1 MRVRTVE
8 KLKPYLKALPDM
20 FSYQVVT
27 KILLAV
33 WIFLL
38 GRIFQALLK
47 STGRIAVTSGDF
59 MFLFNT
65 WQGILILIIGLVSLF
80 IYVTFDINAKIV
92 ISSNIVKG
100 ADVKLKDNIK
110 RAFYSIGKLMNIR
123 GTLVVLYIAF
133 VAPILGFGLSI
144 SLTRNFYI
152 PTFITAVIESS
163 FLYSVLAGI
172 AVLVFFSIGIA
183 NLFIMHGL
191 VIDDLS
197 VADAGKQ
204 SAAMMKENW
213 KDYLKQ
219 NVLFIGVI
227 VVALFGTVLLFLILP
242 VYVIGLLH
250 IPAALNRI
258 ITIFLV
264 SAGVVISLLV
274 DLMAVPVYIL
284 KMTQLYCSYRQH
296 EPCMIKMKEREVGP
310 GIKRWTAIVLAAV
323 IIAVGL
329 MYVNFDQ
336 LFPER
341 TKVSIVAHRA
351 GGNEGIENSLSGL
364 ESAWK
369 AGAYGS
375 EIDIQRT
382 KDGYYVLNHDSTFK
396 RVAGD
401 DRRPEDV
408 TLREAKRI
416 LVKGEPVA
424 TLEEMMI
431 SAKGRLVLFIELKGN
446 TADRKMAENVVKL
459 VKQYKME
466 KECVLISLK
475 YDLIDYIE
483 TKYPDIETGFL
494 TFASFGKTAELNC
507 DYLALEE
514 ESATSDAINAVHKE
528 GKKVLVWTVNDEGSQ
543 KHFLCSKA
551 DGIITDNVSQAKKL
565 SGSLENRTDVQR
577 MVDKVKTIL

>member
-1 MRVRTVE
+1 
-8 KLKPYLKALPDM
+8 M
-20 FSYQVVT
+20 FSYQIVT

-92 ISSNIVKG
+92 ISSNIVTG
-100 ADVKLKDNIK
+100 AEVKLKDNIK
-110 RAFYSIGKLMNIR
+110 RAVSSIGKLMNIR

-163 FLYSVLAGI
+163 SLYSVLADI
-172 AVLVFFSIGIA
+172 AVLVFFSVGIA
-183 NLFIMHGL
+183 NLFIMHGI
-191 VIDDLS
+191 VIDDLA
-197 VADAGKQ
+197 VRDAGRQ
-204 SAAMMKENW
+204 SSAMMKENW

-227 VVALFGTVLLFLILP
+227 VAAVLGTVLVFLILP
-242 VYVIGLLH
+242 VYIIGLIH
-250 IPAALNRI
+250 VPAALNRI

-264 SAGVVISLLV
+264 SAGVCISLLV
-274 DLMAVPVYIL
+274 DLMAIPVYIL
-284 KMTQLYCSYRQH
+284 KMTQLYYSYREN
-296 EPCMIKMKEREVGP
+296 EPYEIKVKKREIGP
-310 GIKRWTAIVLAAV
+310 GIKRCTAVVLAAV
-323 IIAVGL
+323 FLAVAL

-336 LFPER
+336 LFPVQ

-351 GGNEGIENSLSGL
+351 GGNEGIENSLSGM
-364 ESAWK
+364 ETAWK

-375 EIDIQRT
+375 EIDVQRT

-416 LVKGEPVA
+416 LVRGEPVA

-431 SAKGRLVLFIELKGN
+431 SSKGRLVLFIELKGD

-459 VKQYKME
+459 VKQYRME

-483 TKYPDIETGFL
+483 TKYPDIQTGFL

-514 ESATSDAINAVHKE
+514 ESATSAAINAVHKE
-528 GKKVLVWTVNDEGSQ
+528 RKKVLVWTVNDEESQ
-543 KHFLCSKA
+543 KHFLCSEA
-551 DGIITDNVSQAKKL
+551 DGIITDNVSQARKL
-565 SGSLENRTDVQR
+565 SGSLENRTDIQR

>member
-38 GRIFQALLK
+38 GRLFQALLK

-296 EPCMIKMKEREVGP
+296 EPCMIKIKEREVGP

>member
-110 RAFYSIGKLMNIR
+110 RAIYSIGKLMNIR

-296 EPCMIKMKEREVGP
+296 EPCMIKIKEREVGP

-551 DGIITDNVSQAKKL
+551 DGIITDNVTQAKKL

>member
-20 FSYQVVT
+20 FNYQVVT

-296 EPCMIKMKEREVGP
+296 EPCMIKIKEREVGP